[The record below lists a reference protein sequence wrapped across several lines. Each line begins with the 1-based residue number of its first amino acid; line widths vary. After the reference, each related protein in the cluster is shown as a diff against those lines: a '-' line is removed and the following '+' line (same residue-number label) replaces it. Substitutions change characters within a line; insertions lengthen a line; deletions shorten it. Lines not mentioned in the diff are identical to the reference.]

1 MRWWLRGLFAML
13 FFVGLHAEASAENKL
28 AFVVGI
34 NAYQHL
40 PPEAQL
46 QRAASDAGAVGDT
59 LEGLGFT
66 VTRVTQDASLDKILG
81 ELERFTRSIQPGDT
95 VLFYYAG
102 HGISLDDGNYL
113 IPSDIPLL
121 GPNDERIA
129 KRYAIAEREV
139 KQDLR
144 AAGARVAIVV
154 LDACRNNPFP
164 ARGTRAIGSATRG
177 LARIDAT
184 DGVYSLY
191 SAREGQTALDRLSD
205 TDTDRNSVFTR
216 VFIKELK
223 TPGVSLSELGDIV
236 RDDVAALARSANEE
250 QVPAVSNDLIGAR
263 SVYLSGRVPALQAV
277 PAAPVPIPAAPAADE
292 ITWGFIK
299 GTSDAGEI
307 DAFLQR
313 YPRSRFRDEAQARL
327 AQLQQTRMAAL
338 TPPSPQGDQ
347 SIGRTTA
354 PDASLAECD
363 RLAAMSFDSTRPP
376 GVAGR
381 DNPTMIDGPAA
392 VPACRRA
399 LATDPDNPRLKMQLG
414 IALVASF
421 KPSGPG
427 MSAMPDP
434 TQSPEVVEGKGLLR
448 QAAERGNAAA
458 MMLFGVTV
466 VELQG
471 GPPNPSET
479 AEGIDWIKKAADN
492 GVAVADDYLGMLY
505 EHGRGVSA
513 DKTQAL
519 VWYRKGAAAGEAQ
532 AKADAERLGA
542 TMPADAAGAAAEVPA
557 GPPDPSIAECDRLAA
572 LQIDPGRPPGVP
584 GISIDA
590 IKPADAD
597 SAVRA
602 CRGAVAA
609 RPQDPRLRMQLGV
622 ALIPQYEA
630 SKGQG
635 AQEMVASFRQ
645 AADAGYPAAMALL
658 GALYVGEN
666 RDEFKDKKA
675 EGLAWLHKAA
685 DRGIGLAMGVLG
697 EAYERGLGVAVDK
710 AEALAWYRKAVAAG
724 YQDAARDAERLAK
737 TMPPDAGASPADA
750 RAAAPDPA
758 VAECDRLTAL
768 KTDSNRPGGIAGID
782 IDAMKVLDAAKAVPA
797 CRAAVAARPQDA
809 RLKMQLGVAL
819 IPQYTKSPN
828 EDHAEMIAVLRQ
840 SSDMGYPAAMALL
853 GAFYFEEPTEEF
865 KDKRAEGLALLRK
878 ASDQGVG
885 LAMGML
891 GDAYERG
898 YEGVPEDKVQALALY
913 RKAVAAGYPEAAR
926 DAERLAK
933 AMPSDT
939 GTVAEPPAGPS
950 DPSVAECD
958 RLAAWAGDPTKPA
971 DVAGVE
977 PDAVD
982 VTKAEPAC
990 SAAVKARPQDAR
1002 MKFQLGLALM
1012 RKSGSEKAPSPETLA
1027 AIREAAAGGEP
1038 AAALLMAFFLMNE
1051 SSGTYDPAE
1060 GLRLLR
1066 KAAEGGVTMAEVRL
1080 GDALASG
1087 DHVTKDLAE
1096 ARLWYGKAAAAG
1108 NSEATAALQRLDKAD
1123 GAAAP
1128 SGAAQDTPYVLPAGA
1143 VLQPKLNA
1151 AAPINAVAFA
1161 PDGRTALMGGDG
1173 VLVLWDVAGGKEI
1186 RSFAGPTGN
1195 VRSIRFLGD
1204 GQTAVSAGFD
1214 NVVKLWDVTTG
1225 QPIRGFDNRDTW
1237 ANSVAV
1243 SPDGRLVAVG
1253 SSGPVNLLDF
1263 STGQLT
1269 RQLVGHRNSVNKAV
1283 FSPDGRSLA
1292 SASRD
1297 LTIRLWSVSDGR
1309 QIRLFKGHKGYVED
1323 VAFLPGGKT
1332 LLSGSD
1338 DKTMKLWNVATGKV
1352 MRTFASPSDIY
1363 AIAVSADG
1371 NTALSGHEDGTVR
1384 LWDIATGQVLRL
1396 FAGHTGGVVGVAF
1409 APDGRTILSGSRD
1422 ATMKLWSIGSGQVL
1436 ATYFASPDGWGA
1448 FNADGL
1454 FVTSRDPGAALSLK
1468 QGSSDL
1474 PADDLFSH
1482 NRRDNLPDVLS
1493 SAQ

>member
-1 MRWWLRGLFAML
+1 MRWWLRGLLAML
-13 FFVGLHAEASAENKL
+13 FVVGLHGEASAENKL

-46 QRAASDAGAVGDT
+46 QRAASDAGAVGDA
-59 LEGLGFT
+59 LEGLGFA
-66 VTRVTQDASLDKILG
+66 VTRLTQDASLDKILG

-144 AAGARVAIVV
+144 AAGARVTIVV

-205 TDTDRNSVFTR
+205 TDSDRNSVFTR
-216 VFIKELK
+216 VFIKQLK

-263 SVYLSGRVPALQAV
+263 SVYLSGRAPTLQAV
-277 PAAPVPIPAAPAADE
+277 PAAPVPRPAMPAADE

-299 GTSDAGEI
+299 GTGDAAQIE
-307 DAFLQR
+307 AFLQR
-313 YPRSRFRDEAQARL
+313 FPQSRLRDEAQARL
-327 AQLQQTRMAAL
+327 AELRQTQVATL

-347 SIGRTTA
+347 SVGRTA
-354 PDASLAECD
+354 ASDASLAECD
-363 RLAAMSFDSTRPP
+363 RLAAMSFDSSRPP
-376 GVAGR
+376 GVAGQDDPR
-381 DNPTMIDGPAA
+381 MVDGPAA

-399 LATDPDNPRLKMQLG
+399 LATDPDNPRLEMQLG

-434 TQSPEVVEGKGLLR
+434 AQSPEVVEGEGLLKR
-448 QAAERGNAAA
+448 AAERGNAAA
-458 MMLFGVTV
+458 MMLLGATI
-466 VELQG
+466 VELRG
-471 GPPNPSET
+471 GPPSPSEA
-479 AEGIDWIKKAADN
+479 AEGIDWIRKAAGN
-492 GVAVADDYLGMLY
+492 GVAVANDYLGSLY
-505 EHGRGVSA
+505 ERGRGVSA
-513 DKTQAL
+513 DQAQAL
-519 VWYRKGAAAGEAQ
+519 AWYRKGAAAGDAH

-542 TMPADAAGAAAEVPA
+542 TKPADVGGAAAEVRA
-557 GPPDPSIAECDRLAA
+557 GPPDPAIAECDRLAA
-572 LQIDPGRPPGVP
+572 LQLDPGRPPGVP

-590 IKPADAD
+590 IKPADAET
-597 SAVRA
+597 AVRA
-602 CRGAVAA
+602 CHGAVAA

-635 AQEMVASFRQ
+635 TPEMVSSFQQ

-658 GALYVGEN
+658 GALYVEEN
-666 RDEFKDKKA
+666 KDEFKDKKA

-685 DRGIGLAMGVLG
+685 DRSVGFAMAILG
-697 EAYERGLGVAVDK
+697 EAYERGQGVAVDK
-710 AEALAWYRKAVAAG
+710 VEALAWYRKAVAAG
-724 YQDAARDAERLAK
+724 YQEV
-737 TMPPDAGASPADA
+737 
-750 RAAAPDPA
+750 AP
-758 VAECDRLTAL
+758 
-768 KTDSNRPGGIAGID
+768 
-782 IDAMKVLDAAKAVPA
+782 
-797 CRAAVAARPQDA
+797 
-809 RLKMQLGVAL
+809 
-819 IPQYTKSPN
+819 
-828 EDHAEMIAVLRQ
+828 
-840 SSDMGYPAAMALL
+840 
-853 GAFYFEEPTEEF
+853 
-865 KDKRAEGLALLRK
+865 
-878 ASDQGVG
+878 
-885 LAMGML
+885 
-891 GDAYERG
+891 
-898 YEGVPEDKVQALALY
+898 
-913 RKAVAAGYPEAAR
+913 

-933 AMPSDT
+933 AMPAEPGS
-939 GTVAEPPAGPS
+939 VAEAPAGPP

-971 DVAGVE
+971 DVAGIE
-977 PDAVD
+977 PDAID
-982 VTKAEPAC
+982 AATAEPAC
-990 SAAVKARPQDAR
+990 SAALKARPQDAR
-1002 MKFQLGLALM
+1002 LKFQLGLALM
-1012 RKSGSEKAPSPETLA
+1012 RKSGSEKAPSPETFA
-1027 AIREAAAGGEP
+1027 AIREAAGGGEP
-1038 AAALLMAFFLMNE
+1038 AAAFLMAFFLTNE
-1051 SSGTYDPAE
+1051 GGANYDPAE

-1066 KAAEGGVTMAEVRL
+1066 KAAEGGVVMAELRL
-1080 GDALASG
+1080 ADALALG

-1143 VLQPKLNA
+1143 MLQPKLNA
-1151 AAPINAVAFA
+1151 AAPINAVAFS

-1173 VLVLWDVAGGKEI
+1173 VLVLWDVASGKEI

-1195 VRSIRFLGD
+1195 VRSMRFLGD

-1214 NVVKLWDVTTG
+1214 NVVKLWDVATG
-1225 QPIRGFDNRDTW
+1225 QSIRSFDNRDTW
-1237 ANSVAV
+1237 ANSISV

-1253 SSGPVNLLDF
+1253 GSGPVNLWDF

-1269 RQLVGHRNSVNKAV
+1269 RQLVGHRNAVNKAV
-1283 FSPDGRSLA
+1283 FSPDGHTLA

-1297 LTIRLWSVSDGR
+1297 QTVRLWSIPDGR

-1323 VAFLPGGKT
+1323 VAFLPGGKM

-1338 DKTMKLWNVATGKV
+1338 DKTMKLWGVATGKV
-1352 MRTFASPSDIY
+1352 VRTFTSPSDIY
-1363 AIAVSADG
+1363 AVAVSADG

-1396 FAGHTGGVVGVAF
+1396 FSGHTAGVVGVAF
-1409 APDGRTILSGSRD
+1409 SPDGRTILSGCRD
-1422 ATMKLWSIGSGQVL
+1422 TTMKLWSIGSGQVL
-1436 ATYFASPDGWGA
+1436 ATYFASSDGWGS

-1474 PADDLFSH
+1474 PADDLFAH
-1482 NRRDNLPDVLS
+1482 NRRDTLPDVLS

>member
-1 MRWWLRGLFAML
+1 MRWWLRGLSAVL
-13 FFVGLHAEASAENKL
+13 FVVGLHGEASAESKL

-46 QRAASDAGAVGDT
+46 QRAASDAGAVGDA
-59 LEGLGFT
+59 LEGLGFA
-66 VTRVTQDASLDKILG
+66 VTRLTQDASLDKILG

-121 GPNDERIA
+121 GPSDERIA

-144 AAGARVAIVV
+144 AAGARVTIVV

-205 TDTDRNSVFTR
+205 TDTERNSVFTR

-236 RDDVAALARSANEE
+236 RDDVASLARSANEE

-263 SVYLSGRVPALQAV
+263 SVYLSGRAPVLQAV
-277 PAAPVPIPAAPAADE
+277 PAAPVPTPAMPAADE

-299 GTSDAGEI
+299 GTGDAAQIE
-307 DAFLQR
+307 AFLQR
-313 YPRSRFRDEAQARL
+313 FPQSRLRGDAQARL
-327 AQLQQTRMAAL
+327 AELRQSQVAAL

-347 SIGRTTA
+347 SIGRTTP

-376 GVAGR
+376 GVAGQ
-381 DNPTMIDGPAA
+381 DNPQRIDGPAA

-399 LATDPDNPRLKMQLG
+399 LATDPDNPRLEMQLG
-414 IALVASF
+414 IALVASL

-434 TQSPEVVEGKGLLR
+434 AQSPEIAEGKGLLKR
-448 QAAERGNAAA
+448 AAERGNAAA
-458 MMLFGVTV
+458 MMLLGVTI
-466 VELQG
+466 VELRG
-471 GPPNPSET
+471 EPPSPSEAT
-479 AEGIDWIKKAADN
+479 EGIDWIRKAAEN

-513 DKTQAL
+513 DKAQAL
-519 VWYRKGAAAGEAQ
+519 AWYRKGAAAGDPRSRS
-532 AKADAERLGA
+532 DAERLGA
-542 TMPADAAGAAAEVPA
+542 TMPADAGSAAAEAQA
-557 GPPDPSIAECDRLAA
+557 GPQDPAIAECDRLAA
-572 LQIDPGRPPGVP
+572 LQLDPGRPAGVP

-590 IKPADAD
+590 IKPGDAEA
-597 SAVRA
+597 AVRA

-609 RPQDPRLRMQLGV
+609 RPRDPRLRMQLGV

-635 AQEMVASFRQ
+635 NPEMVASFQQ
-645 AADAGYPAAMALL
+645 AAEAGYPAAMALL
-658 GALYVGEN
+658 GALYVEEN
-666 RDEFKDKKA
+666 KDEFKDKKA
-675 EGLAWLHKAA
+675 EGLALLHKAA
-685 DRGIGLAMGVLG
+685 DRGVGFAMAILG
-697 EAYERGLGVAVDK
+697 EAYERGSGVAVDK
-710 AEALAWYRKAVAAG
+710 TEALAWYRKAVAAG
-724 YQDAARDAERLAK
+724 YEEAARDAERLAK
-737 TMPPDAGASPADA
+737 TMPPDAGAAPADVE
-750 RAAAPDPA
+750 AAAPDPSI
-758 VAECDRLTAL
+758 AECDRLTAL
-768 KTDSNRPGGIAGID
+768 ETDPSRPAGVAGID
-782 IDAMKVLDAAKAVPA
+782 IDAMKALDAAKAVPA
-797 CRAAVAARPQDA
+797 CRAAVAARPQDP
-809 RLKMQLGVAL
+809 RLTMQLGVAL
-819 IPQYTKSPN
+819 IPRYTKAPG
-828 EDHAEMIAVLRQ
+828 EDHAEMLALLRR
-840 SSDMGYPAAMALL
+840 SADMGYPAAMALL

-885 LAMGML
+885 LAMGIL

-898 YEGVPEDKVQALALY
+898 YEGVPQDKVQALALY
-913 RKAVAAGYPEAAR
+913 RKAAAAGYPDAAR

-933 AMPSDT
+933 AMPPDAGS
-939 GTVAEPPAGPS
+939 VAEAPAGPT

-977 PDAVD
+977 PDAID
-982 VTKAEPAC
+982 AATAEPAC
-990 SAAVKARPQDAR
+990 AAALKARPQDVR
-1002 MKFQLGLALM
+1002 VKFQLGLALM

-1027 AIREAAAGGEP
+1027 AIREAAEGGEP

-1051 SSGTYDPAE
+1051 SSGIYDPAG

-1066 KAAEGGVTMAEVRL
+1066 KAAEGGVVIGELRL
-1080 GDALASG
+1080 ADALALG
-1087 DHVTKDLAE
+1087 DHTTKDLAE

-1108 NSEATAALQRLDKAD
+1108 NGEATAALQRLDKAD
-1123 GAAAP
+1123 GVAAP

-1151 AAPINAVAFA
+1151 AAPINAVAFS

-1173 VLVLWDVAGGKEI
+1173 VLALWDVASGKEI

-1195 VRSIRFLGD
+1195 VRSMRFLGE
-1204 GQTAVSAGFD
+1204 GQTAASAGFD
-1214 NVVKLWDVTTG
+1214 NVVKLWDVATG
-1225 QPIRGFDNRDTW
+1225 QPIRSFDNRDTW
-1237 ANSVAV
+1237 ANSVSV
-1243 SPDGRLVAVG
+1243 SPDGRLVAV
-1253 SSGPVNLLDF
+1253 SSGGPINLLDF

-1269 RQLVGHRNSVNKAV
+1269 RQLVGHRNAVNKAV
-1283 FSPDGRSLA
+1283 FSPDGHTLA

-1297 LTIRLWSVSDGR
+1297 QTVRLWTTSDGR

-1323 VAFLPGGKT
+1323 VAFLPSGKM

-1338 DKTMKLWNVATGKV
+1338 DRTMKLWSVATGKIV
-1352 MRTFASPSDIY
+1352 RTFTSPSDIY
-1363 AIAVSADG
+1363 AVAVSADG

-1396 FAGHTGGVVGVAF
+1396 FTGHTAAVVGVAF
-1409 APDGRTILSGSRD
+1409 SPDGRTILSGCRD
-1422 ATMKLWSIGSGQVL
+1422 TTMKLWSIGSGQVL
-1436 ATYFASPDGWGA
+1436 ATYFASSDGWGS

-1474 PADDLFSH
+1474 PADDLFTH